1 MLMTLSP
8 CLDAQALIQAF
19 RHQGCIAARSARA
32 HSLKKKNVRPSK
44 AMIFAAANATT
55 TRPHACRRHLY
66 PSLPPPLRMLITRQ
80 KTRLTGAQWSFPLAF
95 LHPAASDARKEHTRT
110 PQQLSRRC
118 RRRRGRCPFSA
129 PEFEANATL
138 MIGFF
143 LRSQSILATET
154 GPWAAEQGGCLHPGL
169 LLRIPEAVPGIWPP
183 PLPSGLEDPDPRLLS
198 ISPVID

>member
-1 MLMTLSP
+1 MHRCTIRQSSLTEEEKRAPIESNDFRSSKRHHHSPARMSSAPLSFT
-8 CLDAQALIQAF
+8 AT
-19 RHQGCIAARSARA
+19 
-32 HSLKKKNVRPSK
+32 
-44 AMIFAAANATT
+44 ATT
-55 TRPHACRRHLY
+55 DAHNKT
-66 PSLPPPLRMLITRQ
+66 

-143 LRSQSILATET
+143 LRSQPILATET